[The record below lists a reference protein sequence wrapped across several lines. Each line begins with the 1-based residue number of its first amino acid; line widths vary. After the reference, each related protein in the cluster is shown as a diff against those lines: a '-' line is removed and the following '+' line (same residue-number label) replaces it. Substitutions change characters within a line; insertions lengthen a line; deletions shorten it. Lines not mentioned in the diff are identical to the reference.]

1 MLLKAASTL
10 LYLEIWV
17 CGLLATNS
25 ILVPGCRNQADRT
38 LGVKGVSVKYS
49 YKSHCDVETVVKEC
63 VGATVTIEISTPKER
78 NT

>member
-1 MLLKAASTL
+1 M
-10 LYLEIWV
+10 

-49 YKSHCDVETVVKEC
+49 YKSHCDVETFVKEC
-63 VGATVTIEISTPKER
+63 VGGDY
-78 NT
+78 